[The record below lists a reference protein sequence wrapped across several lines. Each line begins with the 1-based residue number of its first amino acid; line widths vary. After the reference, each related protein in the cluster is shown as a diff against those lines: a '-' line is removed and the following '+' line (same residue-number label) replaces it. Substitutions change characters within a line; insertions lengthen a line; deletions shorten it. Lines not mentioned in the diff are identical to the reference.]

1 MDTLLR
7 LEDLTMHYKTKAG
20 WVQAID
26 GVSFSLD
33 RGQSLGLVGESGCGK
48 TSIAMS
54 IMRLLPY
61 NAELVKGRILMDGH
75 DLYALSDEEV
85 RQLRWKEVAMI
96 FQAAMN
102 S

>member
-61 NAELVKGRILMDGH
+61 NAQLVKGTNSLR
-75 DLYALSDEEV
+75 
-85 RQLRWKEVAMI
+85 RTQLVCFE
-96 FQAAMN
+96 
-102 S
+102 

>member
-33 RGQSLGLVGESGCGK
+33 KGQSLGLVGGNPVV
-48 TSIAMS
+48 A
-54 IMRLLPY
+54 RLQSLCP
-61 NAELVKGRILMDGH
+61 
-75 DLYALSDEEV
+75 
-85 RQLRWKEVAMI
+85 
-96 FQAAMN
+96 
-102 S
+102 